1 MNKRSRCYESW
12 KLGFIDAQKARKMKC
27 RDESCSGI
35 RRRNPG
41 LTYIDNLYIMSV
53 KDI

>member
-1 MNKRSRCYESW
+1 M
-12 KLGFIDAQKARKMKC
+12 DAQKAQKMKC
-27 RDESCSGI
+27 RDENCPGI

-53 KDI
+53 KGI